1 MCTTDQTTTPSA
13 EDANELTELRAN
25 FEMVVQQRDDFQR
38 LYSESQGVANAYRQ
52 TIDRT
57 RERLQDAIHEVDDA
71 DERELICDFLNENT
85 PWEFTSKQKF
95 QVRVTVTLSFK
106 ADSEAQAEEIA
117 EGIEVSEGRFGDA
130 EDFEVEDVSVDHVEE
145 G

>member
-1 MCTTDQTTTPSA
+1 MCTTDQTMDVPT
-13 EDANELTELRAN
+13 EDEVTELK
-25 FEMVVQQRDDFQR
+25 R
-38 LYSESQGVANAYRQ
+38 LLTESQGVASAYRQ

-57 RERLQDAIHEVDDA
+57 RERLQEGLFDLDD
-71 DERELICDFLNENT
+71 DDRETVCDFLNEHT
-85 PWEFTSKQKF
+85 PWEFTTKQRF

-117 EGIEVSEGRFGDA
+117 EGIEVSEGRFSDA
-130 EDFEVEDVSVDHVEE
+130 EDFEVEDVSVDQVEE